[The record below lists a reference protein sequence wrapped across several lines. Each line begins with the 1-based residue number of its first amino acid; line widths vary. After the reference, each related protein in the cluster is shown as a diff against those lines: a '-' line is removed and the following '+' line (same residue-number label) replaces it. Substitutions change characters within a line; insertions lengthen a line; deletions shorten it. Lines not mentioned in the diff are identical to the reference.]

1 MVNAHLWPPTF
12 AGHFCACRPGAD
24 LPFFVFIN
32 VHLWPA
38 LLLDLLAW
46 SSLSRINFLSIFFWP
61 FKLAW
66 STLSHLFVL
75 LYCLLKA

>member
-12 AGHFCACRPGAD
+12 AGHFFARRPGAD
-24 LPFFVFIN
+24 LSFFVFIN